1 MLLLILSTQANHSVA
16 SIPSL
21 YPCSSSHPTTL
32 CNIFIITS
40 HSLLDHLHWH
50 INVPRV
56 LPHPKEFSL
65 ELTSLLSYPM
75 GIELLTFSTK
85 HLKRLVS
92 THSSFSPLGFF
103 FFFFFLLN
111 LYKSDFCQ
119 HHSTKLL
126 MSASPVTSSLLNPMV
141 CSPFLLYLFW

>member
-1 MLLLILSTQANHSVA
+1 MLLLMLSTQANYSVA
-16 SIPSL
+16 LIPSL
-21 YPCSSSHPTTL
+21 YSCSSSHPTTL

-40 HSLLDHLHWH
+40 HSLLDHPHWH
-50 INVPRV
+50 INVPWV

-85 HLKRLVS
+85 HLKRVVS
-92 THSSFSPLGFF
+92 TQSNFSPLV

-126 MSASPVTSSLLNPMV
+126 MSTSPVTSSLLNPMV
-141 CSPFLLYLFW
+141 CSPFLLYLF